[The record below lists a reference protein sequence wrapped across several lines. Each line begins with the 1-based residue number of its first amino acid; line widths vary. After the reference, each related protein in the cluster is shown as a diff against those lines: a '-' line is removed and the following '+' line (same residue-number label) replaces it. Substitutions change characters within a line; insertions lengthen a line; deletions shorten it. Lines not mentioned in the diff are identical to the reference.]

1 MPSKRA
7 GAPEGFS
14 LVELMVAMVVTMIVV
29 GAVYGL
35 LSGGQSAFRVQPERT
50 ERQQNIRSAMDLIM
64 RDIGAA
70 GDGMPPFVQTFRPGL
85 NASCGGCAD
94 GPPPMGPNNEL
105 TDELEI
111 ISNPAGLPNE
121 TACNYNGGNSTNI
134 VLKRRT
140 TLAQTNMAVM
150 IIMTNGAWTIRN
162 LNKSVQILPGA
173 PGVEC
178 DNGVDHA
185 WLEFNIGTDPT
196 GFNVDGALCHPV
208 SVAQPCAWG
217 NACASANP
225 DGTCDVKEISMAQ
238 VIRYR
243 LRLSGA
249 VPELQR
255 SVNAGAFQAVARGIE
270 DLQVQ
275 YVQANSGCT
284 LAAPCDN
291 APTVTQTA
299 AYPPGAAADFNALIT
314 QVRVTLSARSSLRG
328 IQGETTSATGSMR
341 TALRGQLVSTGTP
354 RAALFGLNKQPGAV
368 TAAVPV
374 WR

>member
-7 GAPEGFS
+7 AAPEGFS
-14 LVELMVAMVVTMIVV
+14 MVELMVAMVVTMIVV

-105 TDELEI
+105 TDELEV

-121 TACNYNGGNSTNI
+121 TACNYNGENSTNI
-134 VLKRRT
+134 VMKRPT
-140 TLAQTNMAVM
+140 TLAMMNTPVM
-150 IIMTNGAWTIRN
+150 IIMANGTWTIRN
-162 LNKSVQILPGA
+162 LNKEIRENDNSNAA
-173 PGVEC
+173 PGTC
-178 DNGVDHA
+178 TAGSHS
-185 WLEFNIGTDPT
+185 WLEFNSGTDPT
-196 GFNVDGALCHPV
+196 GFNVDGALCHPN
-208 SVAQPCAWG
+208 SGPCAWG
-217 NACASANP
+217 NACKDSNP
-225 DGTCDVKEISMAQ
+225 DDDCTVAEISMAQ
-238 VIRYR
+238 VLRYR
-243 LRLSGA
+243 IRLSGG

-275 YVQANSGCT
+275 YVQANSACT
-284 LAAPCDN
+284 VAAPCDN
-291 APTVTQTA
+291 APTITQTA
-299 AYPPGAAADFNALIT
+299 PLPTPAAADFNALIT